1 MVGPSFFR
9 MTVFLLRSNVR
20 EAIESTRRTEPRNSP
35 RDHTGGETFHRLYDT
50 HCSILEN
57 IFLRMNTMV
66 QGRKAPRTFL
76 SEVLLVPYHACSIR
90 SIRPFHTW
98 FCLFLCD
105 PISYSLFSLS
115 LSLIV
120 VTQIRGQIAG
130 SFPLFPLLCVA
141 LDIYRIK
148 TSAHFPLV
156 DSRRNSPTHA
166 RTSQHLLPL
175 SFFSQNIFTISPR

>member
-115 LSLIV
+115 L
-120 VTQIRGQIAG
+120 
-130 SFPLFPLLCVA
+130 P
-141 LDIYRIK
+141 
-148 TSAHFPLV
+148 
-156 DSRRNSPTHA
+156 DSRNSDSGSNSRVFSPFPTTM
-166 RTSQHLLPL
+166 RCLGYL
-175 SFFSQNIFTISPR
+175 SHKNFSPFSPRRLASKFANPR